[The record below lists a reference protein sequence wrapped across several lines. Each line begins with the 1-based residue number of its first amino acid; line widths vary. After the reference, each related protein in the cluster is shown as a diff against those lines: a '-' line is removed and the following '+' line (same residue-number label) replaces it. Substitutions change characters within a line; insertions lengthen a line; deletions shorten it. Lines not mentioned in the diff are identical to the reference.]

1 MQNEYSVGRVIK
13 LIVKLLGIPVT
24 RSSITIELQRHPD
37 PSSLVAISD
46 LLDLWLIPNAAY
58 HVSVKEI
65 LEAETVLPFVACLKE
80 GEFALVTQINT
91 KNAVLS
97 NDRWENHELE
107 ISEFRKLYRGTILAF
122 QKDESSGEPN
132 YAFERRKELVNSL
145 RIPFVVVGLAAAI
158 VFFLLSGHN
167 DLLKFNIGFLLLF
180 KSIGLAVSVLL
191 LMQSLNANNPLIK
204 KICGSDEN
212 QNCNAILASKA
223 AKITNELSWSE
234 TGFFYFAGT
243 WLALLLNNNDLGAIR
258 LLAIINLVGLPYSFY
273 SIYYQWRV
281 AKQWCIFCCAIQ
293 ALLWAEF
300 FSFLPTLLSITPVF
314 GFYNLSKLFVAMLIP
329 VILWVFIKP
338 FLINSGK
345 LKLLLPEFY
354 RFKYNKEF
362 FKNIVQKE
370 PKYTLP
376 AEEDTITI
384 GNREANNVLTI
395 VSSPFCHA
403 CADAHKLLDD
413 LTEIRDDV
421 KIQFVF
427 LTRIRSKE
435 LDKGIDTFYEPEI
448 RV

>member
-1 MQNEYSVGRVIK
+1 
-13 LIVKLLGIPVT
+13 
-24 RSSITIELQRHPD
+24 
-37 PSSLVAISD
+37 
-46 LLDLWLIPNAAY
+46 
-58 HVSVKEI
+58 
-65 LEAETVLPFVACLKE
+65 
-80 GEFALVTQINT
+80 
-91 KNAVLS
+91 
-97 NDRWENHELE
+97 
-107 ISEFRKLYRGTILAF
+107 
-122 QKDESSGEPN
+122 
-132 YAFERRKELVNSL
+132 
-145 RIPFVVVGLAAAI
+145 
-158 VFFLLSGHN
+158 
-167 DLLKFNIGFLLLF
+167 
-180 KSIGLAVSVLL
+180 
-191 LMQSLNANNPLIK
+191 
-204 KICGSDEN
+204 
-212 QNCNAILASKA
+212 
-223 AKITNELSWSE
+223 
-234 TGFFYFAGT
+234 
-243 WLALLLNNNDLGAIR
+243 
-258 LLAIINLVGLPYSFY
+258 
-273 SIYYQWRV
+273 
-281 AKQWCIFCCAIQ
+281 
-293 ALLWAEF
+293 
-300 FSFLPTLLSITPVF
+300 LPTLLSITPVF